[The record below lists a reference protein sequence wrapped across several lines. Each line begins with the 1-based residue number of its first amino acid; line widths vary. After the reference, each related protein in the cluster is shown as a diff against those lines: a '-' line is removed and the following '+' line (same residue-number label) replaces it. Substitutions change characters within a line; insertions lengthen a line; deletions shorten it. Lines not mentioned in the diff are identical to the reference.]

1 MICTGQCP
9 ALSVAAASWAESA
22 AEGLGL
28 GGRSLVLNLDLG
40 SGTLVVDGV
49 VLAGAHI
56 TADTG
61 DFALVNFLIVHVFT
75 SDIIAAGQ

>member
-9 ALSVAAASWAESA
+9 ALSVAAASWAECA

-40 SGTLVVDGV
+40 GGALVVDGV
-49 VLAGAHI
+49 VLAGAY
-56 TADTG
+56 
-61 DFALVNFLIVHVFT
+61 
-75 SDIIAAGQ
+75 IAADAGYLAMVHFLFTHCFIPPIVLP

>member
-40 SGTLVVDGV
+40 GGALVVDGV

-56 TADTG
+56 AADAGYLTM
-61 DFALVNFLIVHVFT
+61 VHFLFTHCFIPPIVLP
-75 SDIIAAGQ
+75 

>member
-1 MICTGQCP
+1 MC
-9 ALSVAAASWAESA
+9 LVAAASRTEGS

-40 SGTLVVDGV
+40 SGALVVDGV

-56 TADTG
+56 AADTG

-75 SDIIAAGQ
+75 SDIIAVRQ

>member
-9 ALSVAAASWAESA
+9 ALSVAAASGAESA

-40 SGTLVVDGV
+40 GGALVVDGV
-49 VLAGAHI
+49 VLAGAYIATDAGYLTMVH
-56 TADTG
+56 
-61 DFALVNFLIVHVFT
+61 FLFTHCFIPPIVLP
-75 SDIIAAGQ
+75 

>member
-9 ALSVAAASWAESA
+9 VLSVAAASGAESA

-40 SGTLVVDGV
+40 SSALVVDGV
-49 VLAGAHI
+49 VLACAY
-56 TADTG
+56 
-61 DFALVNFLIVHVFT
+61 
-75 SDIIAAGQ
+75 IAANAGYLAMVHFLFTH